1 MYSRI
6 VIYFLYKQP
15 DRQIIRCPNPRSS
28 RLSTLVS
35 VLKGKL
41 HKHSS
46 FIRQTPPCFQLE
58 NPQRNLVLIQCTLLP
73 WTRCPQ
79 VPRISL
85 FSHQEEGTEQ
95 PALRPRVS
103 SATSAPEPSEV
114 SVTSLERFN
123 IQNKSVCCWC
133 TALLNTN
140 AVHMWFEPP
149 PHATMDS
156 LCLWR
161 NGTRSLGLQILEH
174 RSIWFYRIIKVS
186 IRFWSV
192 FKLTSSDPSRKFDHV
207 KFNSWLSWKLW
218 FWNWG
223 QESEA
228 WSTAVSPKTCSVPTW
243 TCLCFLHTHKV

>member
-1 MYSRI
+1 MFDHCILFYLLLECIFLSVSVLSHCCLYLKKKKPKTAIVQIFRWQFVSIRVRFYTSHIIMYSRI

-46 FIRQTPPCFQLE
+46 FIRQTPPCFRLE

-85 FSHQEEGTEQ
+85 FSRQEEGTEQ

-123 IQNKSVCCWC
+123 IQNKSVRCWC

-140 AVHMWFEPP
+140 AVHM
-149 PHATMDS
+149 
-156 LCLWR
+156 
-161 NGTRSLGLQILEH
+161 
-174 RSIWFYRIIKVS
+174 
-186 IRFWSV
+186 
-192 FKLTSSDPSRKFDHV
+192 
-207 KFNSWLSWKLW
+207 
-218 FWNWG
+218 
-223 QESEA
+223 
-228 WSTAVSPKTCSVPTW
+228 
-243 TCLCFLHTHKV
+243 